1 MKLVKVNNNSNLV
14 KDEETGAVLNNNVE
28 DVEKAKEIKEKRI
41 EKEEELVQL
50 KNDVSELKEMMKQL
64 LEKMNNDG

>member
-41 EKEEELVQL
+41 EKEE
-50 KNDVSELKEMMKQL
+50 
-64 LEKMNNDG
+64 

>member
-41 EKEEELVQL
+41 EKEEELIQL
-50 KNDVSELKEMMKQL
+50 KNDVSDLKDMMKQL